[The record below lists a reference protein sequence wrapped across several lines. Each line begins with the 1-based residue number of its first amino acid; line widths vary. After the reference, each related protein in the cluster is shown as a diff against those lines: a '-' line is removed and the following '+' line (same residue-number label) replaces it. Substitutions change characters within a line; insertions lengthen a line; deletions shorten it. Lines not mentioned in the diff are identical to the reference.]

1 VEVVRAYI
9 DESVREAA
17 PGLYVLASV
26 AVPPDRADDVRA
38 ALRSGLRHRRPR
50 FHWRD
55 EEDSDR
61 QAMAKTAGE
70 LQLASLV
77 AVSTPMDPKRPERAR
92 RVCLTRLLWELEQ
105 RDVFDVVFE
114 SRQNRDRDD
123 RAHIVRAQKAGHCSR
138 SLRYDFALPLQEP
151 LLWLPDLVA
160 GAVAYAHVGRG
171 EQCLTLLGENV
182 TVVDAGGGT

>member
-1 VEVVRAYI
+1 VELVRAYI

-26 AVPPDRADDVRA
+26 AVPADQADDVRA

-55 EEDSDR
+55 EEDGDR
-61 QAMAKTAGE
+61 QAMAKVARE
-70 LQLASLV
+70 LQLPALV

-105 RDVFDVVFE
+105 RGLLDVLFE

-138 SLRYDFALPLQEP
+138 SLTYGFELPLQEP

-160 GAVAYAHVGRG
+160 GAVAYARVGRG
-171 EQCLTLLGENV
+171 EECLALLGESV
-182 TVVDAGGGT
+182 TVVDAGAGT

>member
-1 VEVVRAYI
+1 MRAYI
-9 DESVREAA
+9 DESVREGA

-26 AVPPDRADDVRA
+26 AVPDEQADDVRA

-55 EEDSDR
+55 EQDSDR
-61 QAMAKTAGE
+61 QAMAKVAGD
-70 LQLASLV
+70 LALSSLA

-105 RDVFDVVFE
+105 RAVLNVVFE

-123 RAHIVRAQKAGHCSR
+123 RAHILRAQKAGHCSR
-138 SLRYDFALPLQEP
+138 ELRYGFALPLQEP

-160 GAVAYAHVGRG
+160 GAVAYARVGRG
-171 EQCLTLLGENV
+171 EQCLALLGEGV
-182 TVVDAGGGT
+182 TVIDAGAGT